1 MNFMIKLYNTLTRK
15 KDLFKSKDKTVNIY
29 VCGPTVY
36 DYVHIGNL
44 RAYVFSDIVR
54 RYLNYSGFNVKEVM
68 NITDVDD
75 KTIKKSQEEKISLKE
90 FTRKYEHAFIENLKE
105 INVEIPEIMPRATEH
120 VQEMMEIIEKLL
132 EKEIAYKTNDGI
144 YFSISKFKEYG
155 KLSKINKDELKEKA
169 SERMKN
175 DEYDK
180 ENIQD
185 FALWKFYEPTDGDIY
200 WETSFGKGRP
210 GWHIECSAMSMK
222 YLGKSFDIH
231 IGGIDLIFPH
241 HENEIAQSES
251 YSGKQFVKYWMH
263 NEWVLVD
270 GKKMSKSLKNFYR
283 LKDIEEKGFSALVL
297 RYFYLTKL
305 YREKINFTWEALESS
320 NNAYKRLKNIVSE
333 LKDDKKVNEKYL
345 KEFERAMNDDFN
357 TPNALQVLWKFLRD
371 EKAVGK
377 FQTLKKMDSV
387 LGLNLFEREE
397 IKIPQ
402 EILKLVEQRNQA
414 RKNKDWKLA
423 DELREKIKSQGYV
436 IDDTGD
442 GCRVRKTG

>member
-1 MNFMIKLYNTLTRK
+1 MIKLFNTLTRK
-15 KDLFKSKDKTVNIY
+15 KDSFKPINAKKVNMY

-54 RYLNYSGFNVKEVM
+54 RYLKYSGFNVKEVM
-68 NITDVDD
+68 NITDIDD

-90 FTRKYEHAFIENLKE
+90 FTRNYEKAFIENLNE
-105 INVEIPEIMPRATEH
+105 INVEIPEVMPRATEH
-120 VQEMMEIIEKLL
+120 VREMIEIIEKLL

-169 SERMKN
+169 SERMKK

-270 GKKMSKSLKNFYR
+270 GKKMSKSLKNFYK

-305 YREKINFTWEALESS
+305 YREKINFTWESLESS
-320 NNAYKRLKNIVSE
+320 DNAYKRLKNIVSE

-345 KEFERAMNDDFN
+345 KEFEKAMNDDFN

-387 LGLNLFEREE
+387 FGLNLFEREE
-397 IKIPQ
+397 IKIPA

-414 RKNKDWKLA
+414 RKNKEWELA
-423 DELREKIKSQGYV
+423 DELREKIKSRGYI
-436 IDDTGD
+436 IDDTNEGTK
-442 GCRVRKTG
+442 VRKG

>member
-345 KEFERAMNDDFN
+345 KEFEKAMNDDFN